1 MLSPRTTYR
10 LIGGLSGA
18 PFGTRTGRAGDLFD
32 ELHAWRYFESSWPVG
47 GKNSLCAQ
55 PARFAHNGLGVVRV
69 LPATQPGF
77 PSL

>member
-32 ELHAWRYFESSWPVG
+32 ELLGRLKFA
-47 GKNSLCAQ
+47 LCA
-55 PARFAHNGLGVVRV
+55 AGEVR
-69 LPATQPGF
+69 
-77 PSL
+77 S